1 MPADIPQRPD
11 TDDYKQIFL
20 SDAPL
25 IDVRA
30 PVEFAKG
37 AFPTAVNLPLMNDDE
52 RQSVGISYKQEGQ
65 DAAIKNGH
73 ALVQGEVK
81 ASRVAAWADFAAN
94 NPQGYLYCMRGG
106 LRSQISRQWM
116 KEANA
121 DYPLIK
127 GGYKAL
133 RRYLIETTEQLVE
146 AGDFT
151 VVAGRTGVGK
161 TVLLQ
166 GIKKALDL
174 EALANHRGSSFGRRL
189 GDQPSQINFE
199 NLLAVQLLKISNWHS
214 GPVFIEDESRR
225 IGCLE
230 VPQIL
235 VEKMASSPAVM
246 IEEPMDSRIDA
257 IKQDYVTDMLISYQS
272 AYGETAFAEFSD
284 FLLGALHRVR
294 KRLGGDRYS
303 LIDAQMRAAL
313 EAQEK
318 TGSDDLHREW
328 IAALLTGY
336 YDPMYDYQLANHSRE
351 IIFSGSRA
359 EVLAW
364 QHDQH

>member
-1 MPADIPQRPD
+1 
-11 TDDYKQIFL
+11 
-20 SDAPL
+20 
-25 IDVRA
+25 
-30 PVEFAKG
+30 
-37 AFPTAVNLPLMNDDE
+37 
-52 RQSVGISYKQEGQ
+52 
-65 DAAIKNGH
+65 
-73 ALVQGEVK
+73 
-81 ASRVAAWADFAAN
+81 
-94 NPQGYLYCMRGG
+94 
-106 LRSQISRQWM
+106 
-116 KEANA
+116 
-121 DYPLIK
+121 
-127 GGYKAL
+127 
-133 RRYLIETTEQLVE
+133 
-146 AGDFT
+146 
-151 VVAGRTGVGK
+151 
-161 TVLLQ
+161 
-166 GIKKALDL
+166 
-174 EALANHRGSSFGRRL
+174 
-189 GDQPSQINFE
+189 
-199 NLLAVQLLKISNWHS
+199 
-214 GPVFIEDESRR
+214 
-225 IGCLE
+225 
-230 VPQIL
+230 
-235 VEKMASSPAVM
+235 MASSPAVM